1 MPGKAG
7 DVRTWDCIIVYVP
20 TTKEKM
26 MRNVGYELNQMIES
40 INETILES
48 NISNAVWATVESA
61 CSDLGIVV
69 PDGNNE
75 DEVENADAEFVS
87 NVRAEYSAIV
97 EEFEGI
103 VRSFYET
110 SNELE
115 LLNNLKK
122 ISFFY

>member
-1 MPGKAG
+1 
-7 DVRTWDCIIVYVP
+7 
-20 TTKEKM
+20 